1 MSAWTSTGMV
11 MDDRDTE
18 RTPARR
24 TRADALRNREQIL
37 RATIDLVAGQGP
49 GVAMDV
55 IARRAGVGVATL
67 YRHFADRSSLYAQV
81 QYEVLRRC
89 ADEAEAALREEND
102 AFAALARYMH
112 KAIDLRASAVMPLLN
127 DRVSPGEELVA
138 ARKRGRDAIE
148 SLVARAHRERALRP
162 DVSTADIAMLIIRV
176 SRPVPGISM
185 AQNLELSHRHLELL
199 LDGVLRFLADEPLP
213 GPVVSVEELAAAP
226 RRPAG

>member
-1 MSAWTSTGMV
+1 
-11 MDDRDTE
+11 MDDPGTE
-18 RTPARR
+18 RAPGRR

-89 ADEAEAALREEND
+89 ADEAEAASREESD

-127 DRVSPGEELVA
+127 DRVTPDDELVA
-138 ARKRGRDAIE
+138 ARLRGRDAID
-148 SLVARAHRERALRP
+148 SLVARAHGEGALRP

-176 SRPVPGISM
+176 SKPVPGISM
-185 AQNLELSHRHLELL
+185 AENLELSHRHLELL
-199 LDGVLRFLADEPLP
+199 LDGVLRFHAAAPLP
-213 GPVVSVEELAAAP
+213 GPVMSVDELASP
-226 RRPAG
+226 DRP